1 MYKGSIQINLWW
13 SIFNMCEK
21 TVSKKQ
27 CYSLVITPE
36 KPWGFRAHTMTRT
49 LFISVFLMKIKFVL
63 TGFLSA
69 FHHLRQLLLWSLVIK
84 GKNVLSSKIKS
95 RKKYWISHKNNN
107 VTCVIGWFFIIL
119 FSFSLSFICTSFMF
133 VVGSCNFDA
142 PENLK
147 CVRQQGLID
156 IKHHK
161 LLILFII
168 PRKTLYSPKTYLPSV
183 TSAF

>member
-1 MYKGSIQINLWW
+1 MWKNCGEEAVLFCSHSTW
-13 SIFNMCEK
+13 K
-21 TVSKKQ
+21 TLRLQ
-27 CYSLVITPE
+27 GAYHNE
-36 KPWGFRAHTMTRT
+36 
-49 LFISVFLMKIKFVL
+49 KFVH
-63 TGFLSA
+63 FCFSYENQICPHWFFSV

-142 PENLK
+142 PKNLK

-156 IKHHK
+156 IKYLK
-161 LLILFII
+161 FLILFII
-168 PRKTLYSPKTYLPSV
+168 PRETLYSPKTYLPYV

>member
-1 MYKGSIQINLWW
+1 M
-13 SIFNMCEK
+13 
-21 TVSKKQ
+21 SKKQ
-27 CYSLVITPE
+27 CYSVVIAPE
-36 KPWGFRAHTMTRT
+36 KPWGFRGYTIMST
-49 LFISVFLMKIKFVL
+49 LLISVFLMKIKFVL
-63 TGFLSA
+63 TGFFSV
-69 FHHLRQLLLWSLVIK
+69 FHHLRKLLLWSLVIK
-84 GKNVLSSKIKS
+84 SKNVLSSKIKF
-95 RKKYWISHKNNN
+95 RKSYWISNKNNN

>member
-1 MYKGSIQINLWW
+1 
-13 SIFNMCEK
+13 MCEK

-27 CYSLVITPE
+27 CYSVVIAPE
-36 KPWGFRAHTMTRT
+36 KPWGFRGYTIMST
-49 LFISVFLMKIKFVL
+49 LLISVFLMKIKFVL
-63 TGFLSA
+63 TGFFSV
-69 FHHLRQLLLWSLVIK
+69 FHNLRKLLLWSLVIK
-84 GKNVLSSKIKS
+84 SKNVLSSKIKF
-95 RKKYWISHKNNN
+95 RKSYWISNKNNN

-161 LLILFII
+161 FLILFII
-168 PRKTLYSPKTYLPSV
+168 PRETLYSPKTYLPYV
-183 TSAF
+183 TSPF

>member
-1 MYKGSIQINLWW
+1 MRKNCVQEALFFCSHSTWKNLKFQGAYYNEQFVHLFFLWQ
-13 SIFNMCEK
+13 SNL
-21 TVSKKQ
+21 S
-27 CYSLVITPE
+27 SLV
-36 KPWGFRAHTMTRT
+36 F
-49 LFISVFLMKIKFVL
+49 SV
-63 TGFLSA
+63 

-84 GKNVLSSKIKS
+84 GKKVLSSKIKF
-95 RKKYWISHKNNN
+95 RKSYWISNKNNN

-161 LLILFII
+161 FLILFII
-168 PRKTLYSPKTYLPSV
+168 PRETLYSPKTYLPYV

>member
-1 MYKGSIQINLWW
+1 MKKLCW
-13 SIFNMCEK
+13 
-21 TVSKKQ
+21 KKQ
-27 CYSLVITPE
+27 CYSVVIAPE
-36 KPWGFRAHTMTRT
+36 KSWGFRGHTIMST
-49 LFISVFLMKIKFVL
+49 LFISVFLMRIKFVL
-63 TGFLSA
+63 TGFFSVS
-69 FHHLRQLLLWSLVIK
+69 HHLRQLLLRSLVIK

-161 LLILFII
+161 FLILFII
-168 PRKTLYSPKTYLPSV
+168 PRETLYSPKTYLPCDKYILKNLPQKFWEIWK
-183 TSAF
+183 TS

>member
-1 MYKGSIQINLWW
+1 MLFCSNSTW
-13 SIFNMCEK
+13 K
-21 TVSKKQ
+21 TSRLQDAYHNEHFV
-27 CYSLVITPE
+27 
-36 KPWGFRAHTMTRT
+36 H
-49 LFISVFLMKIKFVL
+49 LFFLLESNQVFLV
-63 TGFLSA
+63 
-69 FHHLRQLLLWSLVIK
+69 FHHLRQLLMQSVVIK
-84 GKNVLSSKIKS
+84 GRNVLSSKIRFRKS
-95 RKKYWISHKNNN
+95 YWTSNKNND

-161 LLILFII
+161 FLILFII
-168 PRKTLYSPKTYLPSV
+168 PRETLYSPKTYLPYV

>member
-1 MYKGSIQINLWW
+1 MLFCSNSTW
-13 SIFNMCEK
+13 K
-21 TVSKKQ
+21 TSRLQ
-27 CYSLVITPE
+27 DAYHNEHFL
-36 KPWGFRAHTMTRT
+36 H
-49 LFISVFLMKIKFVL
+49 LFFLLESNQVFLV
-63 TGFLSA
+63 
-69 FHHLRQLLLWSLVIK
+69 FHHLRQLLMQSVVIK
-84 GKNVLSSKIKS
+84 GRNVLSSKIRFRKS
-95 RKKYWISHKNNN
+95 YWTSNKNND

-161 LLILFII
+161 FLILFII
-168 PRKTLYSPKTYLPSV
+168 PRETLYSPKTYLPYV